1 MSYSLETATFRA
13 NANRLADPCACLST
27 DRWVDRTAA
36 TAVSESA
43 PDWFVP
49 EIWQFCLDWMA
60 RDLGAVGAG
69 LLLFDLQAPPQ
80 TRDRKSVV

>member
-1 MSYSLETATFRA
+1 MSYSLETAAFRT
-13 NANRLADPCACLST
+13 NAHRLADPCACLST

-36 TAVSESA
+36 TAVSEPA

-69 LLLFDLQAPPQ
+69 LLLFDLQASPP
-80 TRDRKSVV
+80 TSVNH